1 MKFTLKRTLVAAAVG
16 TAAVVTPLALTAA
29 LTGVSKAPG
38 TVAGATGT
46 QSSPDQILYGQV
58 SATPSDFFQ
67 YLPGTGTTP
76 PPQTVTAKNGKC
88 GTPTVSDPNGPI
100 LSITAKLYAAS
111 PSSNYYANASS
122 PGTVGTSS
130 NQTGVC
136 DISPAWSIENKSGA
150 GAEALDFSPGPD
162 TAVIGTNRVF
172 TEAQIPIQRKD
183 SGVAQPTSSKVQL
196 VEFDS
201 SGKQLASQTCNF
213 NGGQGTLITADTN
226 PTAPDTAGNCT
237 GTTAKFFE
245 TVEVQNLTTS
255 TSLSVV
261 GPDATF
267 TLGSVVC
274 GQQSI
279 QSTGPVPA
287 TLTLTGSPSQ
297 CKSYTSFSSGPNAN
311 GQESLS
317 FDGFSPGSIPF
328 TVQVTWPA
336 VPLCEP
342 YDPTSNHP
350 DQTSGPVPAS
360 LTLPTCAPHE
370 FSLDGT
376 NYFDQSYC
384 QTVTPPGPNV
394 LPEQELC
401 TANKSYNNVT
411 VNPDGSV
418 TPITTASNAPG
429 TQVTETWIGDFDWNF
444 R

>member
-1 MKFTLKRTLVAAAVG
+1 MKLTLKRTLVAAAVG
-16 TAAVVTPLALTAA
+16 IAAVVTPLSLTAA

-46 QSSPDQILYGQV
+46 TSSPDQILYGQTTG
-58 SATPSDFFQ
+58 TPSTFFQ

-76 PPQTVTAKNGKC
+76 PPQTVSPKNGNC

-100 LSITAKLYAAS
+100 LSITAKLYAPS
-111 PSSNYYANASS
+111 PNSNYYANASS
-122 PGTVGTSS
+122 PATVGTSNLS
-130 NQTGVC
+130 TGVC
-136 DISPAWSIENKSGA
+136 DVSPAWSLENKSGK

-162 TAVIGTNRVF
+162 TAVIGPNRVF

-183 SGVAQPTSSKVQL
+183 SGVAQPGATVQL
-196 VEFDS
+196 VEFDA
-201 SGKQLASQTCNF
+201 SGTQVASQMCKI
-213 NGGQGTLITADTN
+213 NGGQGTSITADTI

-237 GTTAKFFE
+237 GTTAKFFA

-267 TLGSVVC
+267 TLGSEVC

-287 TLTLTGSPSQ
+287 TLTLTGPTSQ
-297 CKSYTSFSSGPNAN
+297 CKSYTSFSSGLNAN

-317 FDGFSPGSIPF
+317 FDGFSPGSVPF
-328 TVQVTWPA
+328 TVNVTWPA
-336 VPLCEP
+336 VPLCQP
-342 YDPTSNHP
+342 YDPTTNHP
-350 DQTSGPVPAS
+350 DSTSGSVPTS

-376 NYFDQSYC
+376 HYFDQSYC
-384 QTVTPPGPNV
+384 QTVAPPGPNV

-418 TPITTASNAPG
+418 TPIMTASGPG
-429 TQVTETWIGDFDWNF
+429 TQITETWIGDFDWNF